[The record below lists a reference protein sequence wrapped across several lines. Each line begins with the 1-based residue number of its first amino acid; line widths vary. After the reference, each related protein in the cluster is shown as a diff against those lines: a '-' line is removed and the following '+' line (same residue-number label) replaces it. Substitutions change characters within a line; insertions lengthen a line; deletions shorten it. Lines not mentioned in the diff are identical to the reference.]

1 MGLTSFLLGRLC
13 ARSEWG
19 GREVVGNVEDDTD
32 KELLKQVGNSIYA
45 VLDEFNGGYFGQAVS
60 ARFHAM
66 GAFQVVGV
74 VSAMTF
80 TR

>member
-1 MGLTSFLLGRLC
+1 M
-13 ARSEWG
+13 
-19 GREVVGNVEDDTD
+19 EDDTD

-74 VSAMTF
+74 VSATTF